1 MIRTRGNS
9 TMKKGKYLTV
19 RWNNL
24 LLMAFGIPIVI
35 YAVIALST
43 DWLTDFVGFL
53 VMVVA
58 GAVY

>member
-1 MIRTRGNS
+1 MTRTEGDS
-9 TMKKGKYLTV
+9 TKAKGKYLTA
-19 RWNNL
+19 RWNNI